1 MKLATLALVRTA
13 DLPELAESWVR
24 HLRTGGRPQ
33 TTIEVYL
40 RPIRGY
46 VAATDDDAEVDR
58 PHLVAYLSELSQT
71 VAPATMRVR
80 FRALSLFM
88 TWLEDEGEIPANPI
102 RGMKP
107 PAAPASPVPV
117 LTDDQLVDMLNAC
130 KTEVD
135 EFHRRRAEALLR
147 CFIETGCR
155 LGEVAGLKVDD
166 VDLRGEMLSVLGKGN
181 KPRRV
186 PLGPRSANAL
196 DRYLRARKKH
206 RDAASPMLWLGL
218 REPLGQDGID
228 AVLRKVAAR
237 AGVDAFHV
245 HRLRHTYAHRFL
257 KAGGQERS
265 LMTLAGWSSP
275 AMLARYGATLQEER
289 ALDEA
294 RRLGLGEI

>member
-1 MKLATLALVRTA
+1 MRTS

-33 TTIEVYL
+33 TTIDVYL

-46 VAATDDDAEVDR
+46 VAVTDPGAEVDR
-58 PHLVAYLSELSQT
+58 QHLVTYLSDLSAT

-88 TWLEDEGEIPANPI
+88 TWLEDEGELPSNPI
-102 RGMKP
+102 RGMRP
-107 PAAPASPVPV
+107 PAAPASPVP
-117 LTDDQLVDMLNAC
+117 LLGDNQLVAMLAAC

-147 CFIETGCR
+147 VFIETGCR
-155 LGEVAGLKVDD
+155 LGEVAGLRVTDI
-166 VDLRGEMLSVLGKGN
+166 DLRGEMLAVTGKGN

-186 PLGPRSANAL
+186 HLGPRSANAL
-196 DRYLRARKKH
+196 DRYLRGRRKH
-206 RDAASPMLWLGL
+206 RLSAAPELWLGL
-218 REPLGQDGID
+218 RAPLGQDGID
-228 AVLRKVAAR
+228 MVLRKVARR
-237 AGVDAFHV
+237 AGVDGFHV

-275 AMLARYGATLQEER
+275 AMLARYGASLQEER

-294 RRLGLGEI
+294 RRLGLGEL